1 MSIQLNKDQ
10 RECKCS
16 TCSQSELGYRVV
28 HRHTAR
34 IHQEI
39 DEDEANDNFAT
50 NDTKLF
56 NISEN
61 EALPYFIMIFLTF
74 FQANNLTITATESLF
89 KFMNAILFLLGINY
103 AFPSKLQTIKSKIS
117 ANYASKDIK
126 KYIVCEKCNAI
137 YVYEEVIDNSNTIKK
152 CSNRTLPSYANGMRA
167 RCNHP
172 LVVKNASNDSVK
184 PIKRYAYNSVKATLM
199 KFFMRPTFEQKIEEW
214 RSKTVMPGMMFDIFD
229 GR

>member
-39 DEDEANDNFAT
+39 DEGLADANAIEQNVYDANDDIIFEDNNAIDAIELEDMDYLEGEEGVDEYEANDNFAS

-61 EALPYFIMIFLTF
+61 EALPYLIMIFLTF

-103 AFPSKLQTIKSKIS
+103 AFPSKPPTIKSKIS

-126 KYIVCEKCNAI
+126 NMLFVRSAMQFI
-137 YVYEEVIDNSNTIKK
+137 YTRKLSIIRIQSKNTEIEHSP
-152 CSNRTLPSYANGMRA
+152 CM
-167 RCNHP
+167 
-172 LVVKNASNDSVK
+172 
-184 PIKRYAYNSVKATLM
+184 LM
-199 KFFMRPTFEQKIEEW
+199 E
-214 RSKTVMPGMMFDIFD
+214 
-229 GR
+229 